1 MINSRHTGMIIWIIK
16 ILRRLH
22 DTFYKQNVLSLAFR
36 QRVGVRKTM
45 LEAIANAAIGNGF
58 LPLYYVGLNSSQS
71 YLDSWFN
78 AMNIRR

>member
-1 MINSRHTGMIIWIIK
+1 
-16 ILRRLH
+16 
-22 DTFYKQNVLSLAFR
+22 
-36 QRVGVRKTM
+36 M

-71 YLDSWFN
+71 HLDSWFN

>member
-1 MINSRHTGMIIWIIK
+1 
-16 ILRRLH
+16 
-22 DTFYKQNVLSLAFR
+22 
-36 QRVGVRKTM
+36 M

>member
-1 MINSRHTGMIIWIIK
+1 MATKNRIAYALPIIQIME
-16 ILRRLH
+16 ILFTKSHKQIRLR
-22 DTFYKQNVLSLAFR
+22 LICR
-36 QRVGVRKTM
+36 ERVGVRKTM